1 MMANVPPEAMA
12 GISPEM
18 VENMP
23 PDVMSV
29 MSPDMMANMP
39 PEAMAGM
46 DADMIA
52 NIPPEAMAGI
62 SPEMVENMPPEAMSS
77 MSPEMMQNIPPEA
90 QNAVS
95 EASDGGL
102 GALDEAFNQP
112 PVDIS
117 IPDAASDALSEAVNA
132 VQTQGSVNQIETET
146 KDETEGNNEEEV
158 TVTPNEDIV

>member
-1 MMANVPPEAMA
+1 MA
-12 GISPEM
+12 GM
-18 VENMP
+18 
-23 PDVMSV
+23 DA
-29 MSPDMMANMP
+29 DMMANIP

-46 DADMIA
+46 DADMMA

-77 MSPEMMQNIPPEA
+77 MSPEMMQNMPPEA

>member
-1 MMANVPPEAMA
+1 MPPE
-12 GISPEM
+12 
-18 VENMP
+18 
-23 PDVMSV
+23 
-29 MSPDMMANMP
+29 MMANMP
-39 PEAMAGM
+39 PEAMQGM
-46 DADMIA
+46 DADMMA

-77 MSPEMMQNIPPEA
+77 MSPEMMQNMPPEA

-117 IPDAASDALSEAVNA
+117 IPDAASDDLSEDVNA
-132 VQTQGSVNQIETET
+132 DQTKG
-146 KDETEGNNEEEV
+146 
-158 TVTPNEDIV
+158 